1 MREHKRKQRAR
12 PGGYEGR
19 KGKEME
25 YKRTLRE
32 SDGIHIIIYQDNGWI
47 QHIKVYDN
55 GDREEWLEPDHQ

>member
-1 MREHKRKQRAR
+1 
-12 PGGYEGR
+12 
-19 KGKEME
+19 ME

-32 SDGIHIIIYQDNGWI
+32 SDGIHTIIYQDNGWI